1 MEDTYQADFAGAGLL
16 FYLFQADADP
26 DHKDCGRRTM
36 RLTDRDLRP
45 LTRRSSRQAPISSK
59 VTTPS
64 VDGEHDLRAILEGY
78 LGADGYTT
86 ATADIEAAALAADRL
101 LVPRSIRQF
110 ALSRRAT
117 PDTVESLSIRRV
129 L

>member
-1 MEDTYQADFAGAGLL
+1 MEGTYQADFAGAGLL

-26 DHKDCGRRTM
+26 DHKDCGRRRM
-36 RLTDRDLRP
+36 RLTDRDLPP

-86 ATADIEAAALAADRL
+86 PTADIEAAALA
-101 LVPRSIRQF
+101 LVTELSV
-110 ALSRRAT
+110 ALVLPEFWRT
-117 PDTVESLSIRRV
+117 GSLCQGQSTSSP
-129 L
+129 